1 MKHINESLFKALK
14 KKFGK
19 VQVTNAGIEAK
30 YHVVEDKV
38 AAWASARNG
47 NPDASTKRVNLI
59 NWGETY
65 AVNCPRCN
73 DKRSRLYISH
83 IWGTHCE
90 QANKKLFSCVKCH
103 NESCYWGDLWNVLF
117 GTDYDPAI
125 EQKSEDLKTGVDADA
140 KRMELPGPVEDLIPI
155 NQLAEDHPVIQY
167 LISRNF
173 TDINMLANE
182 YQFCFCNKS
191 PWQKRFTDSGGNWH
205 TITPQNRL
213 IIPNVQQGV
222 WQGWMA
228 RYIGDI
234 PKDPNSGKP
243 VIQKYLNA
251 PGYSFS
257 SSVYRLESAKA
268 FSNGDFCIVCEG
280 ALSAIACGFAG
291 VCTFGMYPR
300 PMQEELLANTFKDGQ
315 IVFMVEH
322 EAAANKRIFDVIARL
337 NDKVAKGCLAVEL
350 AKGKD
355 PASMTTSEL
364 MEAVINKQRN
374 NHV

>member
-73 DKRSRLYISH
+73 DKRSRLYVSH
-83 IWGTHCE
+83 LWGTYCE
-90 QANKKLFSCVKCH
+90 QAGKKLFSCVKCH

-117 GTDYDPAI
+117 GTDYDPGI
-125 EQKSEDLKTGVDADA
+125 EQKSEDLKTGMDADA
-140 KRMELPGPVEDLIPI
+140 RRMELPGPVEDLIPI
-155 NQLAEDHPVIQY
+155 NQLEDSHPVIQY
-167 LISRNF
+167 LLSRNF
-173 TDINMLANE
+173 TDINLLANE
-182 YQFCFCNKS
+182 YQFCYCNKS
-191 PWQKRFTDSGGNWH
+191 PWQKRFTDSGGQWH

-257 SSVYRLESAKA
+257 SSVYRLEAAKA
-268 FSNGDFCIVCEG
+268 FTNGDFCIVCEG

-322 EAAANKRIFDVIARL
+322 EAALNKRIFDVIARL
-337 NDKVAKGCLAVEL
+337 NEKIAKGCLAVEL
-350 AKGKD
+350 PKGKD

-374 NHV
+374 TNV